1 MQFFKRTRVS
11 TAVRTAHYQWFW
23 FWSKCV
29 RCRLYCEMEKVYKWP
44 LFYLIPKTL
53 RLTLALRLSPK
64 SDVVQHYV
72 KVWRVNDVHEIYI
85 SLSFSIGTYAF
96 NRRFT
101 GAFKLNSCACGCLWY
116 DFKSNSTRIIQ
127 YIITIRNEDSRRTNN
142 CKFSID
148 FTINSNID
156 RTIR

>member
-1 MQFFKRTRVS
+1 MESCMALQTYVDLVHTNDWDTTVS
-11 TAVRTAHYQWFW
+11 Q
-23 FWSKCV
+23 SIE
-29 RCRLYCEMEKVYKWP
+29 LYKWP
-44 LFYLIPKTL
+44 LFYLTPKTL
-53 RLTLALRLSPK
+53 RSTLALRLSPK

-96 NRRFT
+96 NRQFT
-101 GAFKLNSCACGCLWY
+101 GPFKLNSCACGCLWY

-142 CKFSID
+142 CKFSMNYR
-148 FTINSNID
+148 INSNID
-156 RTIR
+156 RTFG